1 MDKMTIKAFR
11 INAGLNQKD
20 VAKALNVT
28 TATIGRWEQGRTSPS
43 FAKLIQL
50 AELYKCDV
58 GDFSMPDVHA

>member
-1 MDKMTIKAFR
+1 MDKMTMKALR

-20 VAKALNVT
+20 VAKALDVT
-28 TATIGRWEQGRTSPS
+28 PTTIGRWEQGRTSPS